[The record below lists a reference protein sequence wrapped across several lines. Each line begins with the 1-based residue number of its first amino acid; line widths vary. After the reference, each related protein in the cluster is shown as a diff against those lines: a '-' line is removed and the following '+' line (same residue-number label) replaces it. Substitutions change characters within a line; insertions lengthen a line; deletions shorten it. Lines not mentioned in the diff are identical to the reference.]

1 MKQQFVVERT
11 EDRTRMSIT
20 AMLVGRHDALG
31 VEKTVTENV
40 SSRGIGVISANQWM
54 EDDVIL
60 VSIPAGRYSSAA
72 RVAHCVPIGTGQYRT
87 GLEFIGSGE
96 PLQINLLSGAAEAS
110 PN

>member
-60 VSIPAGRYSSAA
+60 VSIPAGR
-72 RVAHCVPIGTGQYRT
+72 
-87 GLEFIGSGE
+87 
-96 PLQINLLSGAAEAS
+96 
-110 PN
+110 

>member
-60 VSIPAGRYSSAA
+60 VSIQAGRYSSGA
-72 RVAHCVPIGTGQYRT
+72 RVAHCVPSGTGQYRT
-87 GLEFIGSGE
+87 GLEFIESGE
-96 PLQINLLSGAAEAS
+96 PLQINLLSGSAEAS